1 MASPKTSNS
10 SPKSAAPPAHSKI
23 LILDFGSQYTQV
35 IARRIRELQV
45 YSEIVRFDISASEV
59 SELRPKG
66 IILSGGPASVYD
78 KGAPQVDPEIF
89 RLGIPVL
96 GICYGLMLM
105 AHHLGGEVVFS
116 GRREYGAGMLQIT
129 NGSELF
135 DGLGPQ
141 LDVWNSHGDEV
152 TRLPQGFRAAART
165 ESSSFAA
172 VEDAKRK
179 LYGLQFHPEVAHT
192 PQGREILKNFV
203 YHICHC
209 AMDWTMG
216 SFIAEACDR
225 VRRQVGEAKVVLG
238 LSGGVDSSVTAALLH
253 KAIGDQLTCIFVNNG
268 LLRAREEEVV
278 QRVFGENF
286 HLRLKYVDASERFLF
301 KLRGVTDP
309 EQKRKIIGNEFI
321 EVFQHATEE
330 LLAQHRENGAATH
343 SDYKFL
349 AQGTLYPDVIES
361 VPIAGNPASVIKSHH
376 NVGGLPEKMHFE
388 LVEPVRQLF
397 KDEVRQAGLQLGL
410 PREIVYRQ
418 PFPGPGLAVRILGE
432 VTPERLAILRAADT
446 IVQSE
451 MEAADWYYKVWQS
464 FAILLPVQTVGVM
477 GDQRT
482 YENTVALR
490 IVESQ
495 DGMTADWVR
504 VPYELLARISS
515 RISNEVKG
523 VNRVVYDIS
532 SKPPSTIEWE

>member
-1 MASPKTSNS
+1 VKTAI
-10 SPKSAAPPAHSKI
+10 PLTHSRI

-35 IARRIRELQV
+35 IARRIRECQV
-45 YSEIVRFDISASEV
+45 YSEIIPFNTPAAKIAK
-59 SELRPKG
+59 LKPNG
-66 IILSGGPASVYD
+66 LILSGGPASVYD
-78 KGAPQVDPEIF
+78 KGAPQLDPEIF
-89 RLGIPVL
+89 SLGIPVL

-105 AHHLGGEVVFS
+105 AHHLGGHVVFT
-116 GRREYGAGMLQIT
+116 GRREYGPGMLHID
-129 NGSELF
+129 NGSELL
-135 DGLGPQ
+135 DGLGNQ

-152 TRLPQGFRAAART
+152 TALPKGFRVAGT
-165 ESSSFAA
+165 TDGCDFAA
-172 VEDAKRK
+172 VEDRQRK

-192 PQGREILKNFV
+192 PRGKEILQNFV

-216 SFIAEACDR
+216 SFIEEACAR
-225 VRRQVGEAKVVLG
+225 IREQVGDQKVVLG

-253 KAIGDQLTCIFVNNG
+253 KAVGDQLTCIFVNNG
-268 LLRAREEEVV
+268 LLRSREEEIV

-286 HLRLKYVDASERFLF
+286 HVRLKYVDASERFLALL
-301 KLRGVTDP
+301 KGVTDP
-309 EQKRKIIGNEFI
+309 ETKRKRIGNEFI
-321 EVFQHATEE
+321 KVFQHATQE
-330 LLAQHRENGAATH
+330 LLEEDRRNDARKHGG
-343 SDYKFL
+343 YKFL

-361 VPIAGNPASVIKSHH
+361 VSIEGNPAQVIKSHH

-410 PREIVYRQ
+410 PKEIVYRQ

-432 VTPERLAILRAADT
+432 VTPERLSILREADT

-451 MEAADWYYKVWQS
+451 MEASDWYYKVWQS
-464 FAILLPVQTVGVM
+464 FAVLLPVQSVGVM

-482 YENTVALR
+482 YENTVVLR

-504 VPYELLARISS
+504 LPYELLARISA
-515 RISNEVKG
+515 RISNEVAG
-523 VNRVVYDIS
+523 VNRVCYDIS